1 MLAPKKTKYRKH
13 FKGRIRGVAVRG
25 SQMAFGDYG
34 IKALDPARVTA
45 RQIEA
50 ARRVITRKLKRAGRV
65 WIKIFPSLPVS
76 KKPIEVRMGKGKG
89 NPEYWAAV
97 VRPGLLLFEI
107 AGVPEDLA
115 LEACRSVGPKLP
127 VRVAFV
133 RRGEMQ

>member
-1 MLAPKKTKYRKH
+1 MLAPKKTKYRKC

-25 SQMAFGDYG
+25 SQIAFGDFA
-34 IKALDPARVTA
+34 IKSLDPARITA

-76 KKPIEVRMGKGKG
+76 KKPVEVRMGKGKG

-107 AGVPEDLA
+107 AGVSEELA
-115 LEACRSVGPKLP
+115 YEAFRSVGPKLP

>member
-13 FKGRIRGVAVRG
+13 FKGRIHGKATRG
-25 SQMAFGDYG
+25 SQITFGDYAL
-34 IKALDPARVTA
+34 KALDPERVTS

-50 ARRVITRKLKRAGRV
+50 ARRVIARKLKRTGRV
-65 WIKIFPSLPVS
+65 WIKIFPALPVS

-97 VRPGLLLFEI
+97 VRPGLIMFEI
-107 AGVPEDLA
+107 AGVSESLA
-115 LEACRSVGPKLP
+115 REACLSAGAKLP

-133 RRGEMQ
+133 VRGEMQ